1 MKSLKVWFCRFL
13 MLALVGALVGPHA
26 TAQTSVISPLSA
38 NDVSWLFPPP
48 TRAADFGKLIAVRDL
63 IPQNVPDPTQSGV
76 VWSLS
81 AFRQFLKLANDAQIT
96 LPPEAQSI
104 DAWFVAG
111 VRIDA
116 GAPGLSDEIN
126 GQFGRTPQIRLIV
139 QPVTRDAQGNPIVLD
154 IAGHLI
160 FNLMLPPVQA
170 AQVGCSP
177 RLTPDMVTF
186 QALVADI
193 AALRTKLSAGGLG
206 ANRVSTAG
214 VPLGVHPGL
223 VDQTTARRVRQEMKD
238 LLEKNISD
246 QRLFAMAIAAP
257 PSPAPSPWIFLSMQR
272 ALSGDFS
279 AVPSPTLDGLR
290 TTQEFTGA
298 AVNPAPHTNNLNQIT
313 CKNAAI
319 SSTILP
325 LAERKGS
332 STADLFPSPSP
343 SANAKEILDLIADPN
358 RSHFFNTDCVSCHT
372 ETRRALSL
380 LSIDTLPGIDRAV
393 LPRADYTVRNFGW
406 APPIDGL
413 QAVATRRT
421 AAETEAV
428 LAFIN
433 SLFLA
438 KLGN

>member
-1 MKSLKVWFCRFL
+1 MNSLRVFSRGYL
-13 MLALVGALVGPHA
+13 MLAAIGALVGPHV

-48 TRAADFGKLIAVRDL
+48 TGVADLGKLIAVRDL
-63 IPQNVPDPTQSGV
+63 IPQNAPDPTQSQV
-76 VWSLS
+76 VWSFS

-96 LPPEAQSI
+96 LPPAAQSI

-116 GAPGLSDEIN
+116 GAPGLSEEIN
-126 GQFGRTPQIRLIV
+126 GEFGRTPQIRLIV
-139 QPVTRDAQGNPIVLD
+139 QPVTRDPQGNPIVLD

-160 FNLMLPPVQA
+160 FNLMLPPVGA
-170 AQVGCSP
+170 AHDGCLP

-193 AALRTKLSAGGLG
+193 AALRTKLSTGGLG
-206 ANRVSTAG
+206 ANKIITAG

-223 VDQTTARRVRQEMKD
+223 ADQTTARRVRQEMKD
-238 LLEKNISD
+238 LLERNISD
-246 QRLFAMAIAAP
+246 QRLFAMAIAAV
-257 PSPAPSPWIFLSMQR
+257 PSPASSPWIFLSMQR
-272 ALSGDFS
+272 APNGDFS
-279 AVPSPTLDGLR
+279 AVPIPTLDGLR
-290 TTQEFTGA
+290 TTQEFTGSV
-298 AVNPAPHTNNLNQIT
+298 VNPAPHTNNLNPIT
-313 CKNAAI
+313 CKSGAM
-319 SSTILP
+319 LP
-325 LAERKGS
+325 FADRKGS

-343 SANAKEILDLIADPN
+343 SANPKEILDLIADPN
-358 RSHFFNTDCVSCHT
+358 RSNFFNTDCVSCHT
-372 ETRRALSL
+372 ETRRARSL
-380 LSIDTLPGIDRAV
+380 LHMDAFPGIDPAV
-393 LPRADYTVRNFGW
+393 LPKADYTVRNFGW

-421 AAETEAV
+421 ATETAAV